1 MELRDYVRL
10 AERLG
15 QKREKIEISFST
27 LAGPEEQVI
36 YGLLTGVLGDI
47 GQLHLE
53 NTVQLVLGELLR
65 NAEAVVLQEAYLKSQ
80 GLSEWKPAAA
90 TEFRKQILEN
100 RKALRRDVPAK
111 GPAGMIFEAELSGDS
126 LILSVSNRGG
136 LSQDMVQKI
145 ENRLELAG
153 RQQGVEGLSELPDME
168 TPTGRGLGL
177 VVSILSLRNVGI
189 SRHLFYYQHNEKR
202 TTFTFEVPV
211 NLASQNKLKE
221 IETEL
226 IAEVRDLP
234 SLPEQLNRIMQL
246 CDSEDSSIKQIA
258 EEIQRDQAIAGQL
271 IKLAN
276 SGGFAGGRI
285 VDLAEAVKVVGLK
298 HISQFLLQ
306 IGSFNILVERYGE
319 ARELTEHP
327 MRVGYFSRSLARR
340 HERAKLADNAYV
352 AGLLHDIGKV
362 VLLTATKN
370 KKDLEHISQDRDFRD
385 RVRLEELA
393 CGASHALIG
402 ALLAHKWNFPDILK
416 LAIEYHHSPARAALL
431 TDEPKEHYEII
442 MIVYM
447 ANAISDYLD
456 KRLAFWAVAPVALEY
471 FNLTTEDAFKMTA
484 ATLNG
489 EFLELSER

>member
-10 AERLG
+10 AEKLG
-15 QKREKIEISFST
+15 QKREKIEISLHS

-65 NAEAVVLQEAYLKSQ
+65 NAEAVILAEAYLKTE
-80 GLSEWKPAAA
+80 GKPALDS
-90 TEFRKQILEN
+90 EFRTQMLEN
-100 RKALRRDVPAK
+100 RKSLRKNVPAK
-111 GPAGMIFEAELSGDS
+111 GAAGIIFEAELSADS

-136 LSQDMVQKI
+136 LDEAAVQSI
-145 ENRLELAG
+145 EQRLELAG
-153 RQQGVEGLSELPDME
+153 RQKGIEGLADLPDMD
-168 TPTGRGLGL
+168 TSTGRGLGL
-177 VVSILSLRNVGI
+177 VVAILSLRNVGI
-189 SRHLFYYQHNEKR
+189 SRHLFYYQHTEKR

-221 IETEL
+221 IETGL
-226 IAEVRDLP
+226 IAEVKDLP

-246 CDSEDSSIKQIA
+246 CDSPDSSIKQIA
-258 EEIQRDQAIAGQL
+258 GEIQRDQTIAGQL

-285 VDLAEAVKVVGLK
+285 VDLEEAVKVVGLK

-306 IGSFNILVERYGE
+306 IGSFNILIERYGE
-319 ARELTEHP
+319 SSELTEHP

-340 HERAKLADNAYV
+340 HERAKLADYAYV

-362 VLLTATKN
+362 VLLTSIEL
-370 KKDLEHISQDRDFRD
+370 KKDLEHLAKDRDFRD

-393 CGASHALIG
+393 CGASHALVG

-431 TDEPKEHYEII
+431 TDEPKDHYEII

>member
-15 QKREKIEISFST
+15 QKKEKIEIS
-27 LAGPEEQVI
+27 LANLASPEEQVI

-65 NAEAVVLQEAYLKSQ
+65 NAEATVLQQAYLKSQ
-80 GLSEWKPAAA
+80 SLSAWTPAAE
-90 TEFRKQILEN
+90 TEFRQQILEN
-100 RKALRRDVPAK
+100 RKALRREVPAK
-111 GPAGMIFEAELSGDS
+111 GPAGIIFEAELTPES

-136 LSQDMVQKI
+136 LDEAAVGRI
-145 ENRLELAG
+145 EQRLELAG
-153 RQQGVEGLSELPDME
+153 RQKGIEGLADLPGMD
-168 TPTGRGLGL
+168 TTTGRGLGL
-177 VVSILSLRNVGI
+177 VISILSLRNVGI
-189 SRHLFYYQHNEKR
+189 SRHLFYYQHDEKR
-202 TTFTFEVPV
+202 TTFTFEIPV
-211 NLASQNKLKE
+211 NLATQNKLKE
-221 IETEL
+221 IEVSL
-226 IAEVRDLP
+226 IAEVKDLP
-234 SLPEQLNRIMQL
+234 SIPEQLSRIMEL
-246 CDSEDSSIKQIA
+246 CESPDSSIKQIA
-258 EEIQRDQAIAGQL
+258 GEIQRDQTIAGQL

-285 VDLAEAVKVVGLK
+285 VDLEEAVKVVGLK
-298 HISQFLLQ
+298 AIAKFLLQ
-306 IGSFNILVERYGE
+306 IGSFNILIERYGE
-319 ARELTEHP
+319 SSELTEHP

-340 HERAKLADNAYV
+340 HERAKLADYAYV

-362 VLLTATKN
+362 VLLTTIER
-370 KKDLEHISQDRDFRD
+370 KKDLEHISRDRDFRD

-393 CGASHALIG
+393 CGASHALVG

-431 TDEPKEHYEII
+431 TDEPKDHYEII

-456 KRLAFWAVAPVALEY
+456 KRLAFWAIAPVALEY

>member
-1 MELRDYVRL
+1 MELREYVRL

-15 QKREKIEISFST
+15 QKGEKIEIAMRQ
-27 LAGPEEQVI
+27 LNCPEEQVI
-36 YGLLTGVLGDI
+36 YGLLTGILGDI
-47 GQLHLE
+47 SQLHLE

-65 NAEAVVLQEAYLKSQ
+65 NAEAVILQEAYLAAE
-80 GLSEWKPAAA
+80 GLKEWTPQAEAD
-90 TEFRKQILEN
+90 FRKAILEK
-100 RKALRRDVPAK
+100 RKDLRKNIPAK
-111 GPAGMIFEAELSGDS
+111 GAAGIIFEAELTGES

-136 LSQDMVQKI
+136 LSEAAVQAV
-145 ENRLELAG
+145 EQRLELAG
-153 RQQGVEGLSELPDME
+153 RQKGLEGLAGLKELG
-168 TPTGRGLGL
+168 TRTGNGMGLIL
-177 VVSILSLRNVGI
+177 AILSLRNVGI
-189 SRHLFYYQHNEKR
+189 SRHLFYYAHTEKR
-202 TTFTFEVPV
+202 STFTFEVPV

-221 IETEL
+221 IETGL
-226 IAEVRDLP
+226 ITEVKDLP
-234 SLPEQLNRIMQL
+234 SLSDQLNRIMQL
-246 CDSEDSSIKQIA
+246 CDSPDSSIKQIA
-258 EEIQRDQAIAGQL
+258 GEIQRDQTIAGQL

-285 VDLAEAVKVVGLK
+285 VDLEEAVKVVGLK
-298 HISQFLLQ
+298 HIAQFLLQ
-306 IGSFNILVERYGE
+306 IGTFNILTERYGE
-319 ARELTEHP
+319 TPELTEHP

-340 HERAKLADNAYV
+340 HERAKLADYAYV

-362 VLLTATKN
+362 VLLSTIERKAE
-370 KKDLEHISQDRDFRD
+370 LEELSKDRDFRD

-393 CGASHALIG
+393 CGASHALVG

-431 TDEPKEHYEII
+431 TDEPKDHYEII